1 MRRDELS
8 DLAVFLAV
16 AEARSFTKAAVK
28 LGTSQS
34 AISQIV
40 RRLEASM
47 GLKLLTRNTRNVA
60 PTEAGEQLVET
71 LRPAFDDIDA
81 RLSALS
87 ALRERPSGT
96 VRLTSSR
103 HAAETIIWPAVEKLL
118 TQYPDV
124 KVEISVDGHLTDII
138 SDRFD
143 AGVRLGEQIAK
154 DMTAVRIGG
163 ELRMAVVGAPS
174 YFAEHGKPR
183 TPQDLT
189 SHRCINIRM
198 QTQGGLY
205 AWEFGQDGRE
215 LNVRVDGPLILN
227 DIPMILNAAAQGI
240 GLACVMEDQ
249 AATQLQ
255 SGTLVRVLEDWCPPF
270 AGYHLY
276 YPDRRQLPSAFAL
289 LVAALRYRD

>member
-16 AEARSFTKAAVK
+16 AEERSFTRAAAK

-40 RRLEASM
+40 RRLEAGM
-47 GLKLLTRNTRNVA
+47 GVKLLTRNTRNVV
-60 PTEAGEQLVET
+60 PTEAGEQLVQT

-87 ALRERPSGT
+87 ALRERPAGT
-96 VRLTSSR
+96 VRITSSR
-103 HAAETIIWPAVEKLL
+103 HAAETILWPAASRLIRD
-118 TQYPDV
+118 YPDV
-124 KVEISVDGHLTDII
+124 KVEISIDSHLTDII
-138 SDRFD
+138 GERFD
-143 AGVRLGEQIAK
+143 AGVRLGEQIAR
-154 DMTAVRIGG
+154 DMIAVRIGR

-174 YFAEHGKPR
+174 YFAANGRPG

-189 SHRCINIRM
+189 NHRCINIRL

-205 AWEFGQDGRE
+205 AWEFGRDGRD

-227 DIPMILNAAAQGI
+227 DVPMILNAATEGI
-240 GLACVMEDQ
+240 GIACVMEDQ
-249 AATQLQ
+249 VERYLK
-255 SGTLVRVLEDWCPPF
+255 SGKLVRVLEDWVSAIFRISLVLSRPTSIAARLCP
-270 AGYHLY
+270 ACVGTTL
-276 YPDRRQLPSAFAL
+276 S
-289 LVAALRYRD
+289 